1 MRDKKTACIFLAL
14 NLLISLVLV
23 CLTTFRKGVGEG
35 LLALLISVW
44 LGSGPF
50 FYLKN
55 WTIPLMGPFSFD
67 QGRKQAARFMAM
79 CVMVFML
86 WLLAAHEAWLLIKQ
100 N

>member
-1 MRDKKTACIFLAL
+1 MRSKKVACIFLAL

-35 LLALLISVW
+35 LFAFLISVW
-44 LGSGPF
+44 LSSGPF
-50 FYLKN
+50 SYIKD

-67 QGRKQAARFMAM
+67 QGRKQTARFIAV

-86 WLLAAHEAWLLIKQ
+86 WLLAAHEAWVLIKQ